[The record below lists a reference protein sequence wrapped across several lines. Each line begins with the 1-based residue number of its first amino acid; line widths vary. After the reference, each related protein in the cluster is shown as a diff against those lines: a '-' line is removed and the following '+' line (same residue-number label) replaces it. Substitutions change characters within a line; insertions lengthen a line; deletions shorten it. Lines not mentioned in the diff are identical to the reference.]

1 MEWLDANVAYWHWL
15 VIGILMALL
24 EILVPSFFMLWL
36 GLSAALVAGVLFVV
50 DISFTQQL
58 LLWII
63 LSIAT
68 TTLWFK
74 LISPQMRDKSF
85 SGMAKEAVIGQ
96 VGQVITYNPD
106 TSQGTIRFHVPIL
119 GSSEWQY
126 ISDDELKTGD
136 RARISEL
143 SGNKLI
149 IKKQ

>member
-15 VIGILMALL
+15 VVGILLALL

-36 GLSAALVAGVLFVV
+36 GISAALVAGVLLAFE
-50 DISFTQQL
+50 ISFTQQL

-63 LSIAT
+63 LSIIT

-74 LISPQMRDKSF
+74 LISPKMRDKSF
-85 SGMAKEAVIGQ
+85 SGMAKEAIIGQ
-96 VGQVITYNPD
+96 VGQVITFNPD

>member
-36 GLSAALVAGVLFVV
+36 GISAALVAGVLFAF

-63 LSIAT
+63 LSIVT

-74 LISPQMRDKSF
+74 LISPRMLDKSF
-85 SGMAKEAVIGQ
+85 SGMAKEAIVGQ